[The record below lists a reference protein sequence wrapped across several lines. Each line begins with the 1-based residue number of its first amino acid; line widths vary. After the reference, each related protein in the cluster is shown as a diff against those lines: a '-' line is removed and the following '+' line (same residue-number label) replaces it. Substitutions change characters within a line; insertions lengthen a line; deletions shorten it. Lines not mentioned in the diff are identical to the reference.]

1 MAILKHFGPFAAE
14 GAIVGRLLTGY
25 SNLEVNLLNCV
36 QVANG
41 DFDTALKT
49 MFGKRG
55 ETKRIDRALK
65 LVEDRYAAL
74 GLGKEFARAIDAMQ
88 YCLAIRNQF
97 SHWVW
102 WDDYSGKLA
111 FANAETIAKLK
122 RKVRA
127 LAELKPRHID
137 VALLTD
143 HERYFAYADTCLA
156 WVNYEGRKRAGKL
169 AKNPVKKPRRLKKPR
184 LSLP

>member
-102 WDDYSGKLA
+102 WDDGQARVRERRNHRQTEEESSSLGR
-111 FANAETIAKLK
+111 AEASAH
-122 RKVRA
+122 RCRSPDGPRA
-127 LAELKPRHID
+127 ILRLRGYLPCMGQLRGPK
-137 VALLTD
+137 T
-143 HERYFAYADTCLA
+143 
-156 WVNYEGRKRAGKL
+156 
-169 AKNPVKKPRRLKKPR
+169 RREAR
-184 LSLP
+184 QESC